1 MRKRLLLTAICALSI
16 VMATAQNRTN
26 PDVAEYYIKGYLSI
40 ERGNDGKPVYKLSDI
55 QKRGIS
61 FDDPGMMMWGEKTT
75 QEDVMFQFTH
85 YATDYVGGITTPLDF
100 WRYDETINEWQPDI
114 ETRQGNAGVQDKKS
128 MMVMLV
134 LDCSNSVK
142 NDFGLEQEAAKDF
155 IRRLLDA
162 SRGKGNV
169 KIGVVCFSKISETEF
184 YPISPLTT
192 DSYYDMCRFING
204 RTPQNGTAL
213 YYAMDKAID
222 AMESYCNTHNLS
234 NEPLS
239 SAMMVT
245 FTDGLDQTSRDEDRS
260 IYTAD
265 DYKIELLRKLQ
276 YKKING
282 VPLQKKIVLVPG
294 IDLITDAQRN
304 KFFEI
309 GESLG
314 EAKRLSNMSEL
325 GQEFKYIAEGL
336 INEWAVLNCF
346 VPNSFKGRVAW
357 TYPSRKQVVV
367 EKPKELKGKG
377 KFLFGINAGVG
388 ISHCNI
394 AKNTYGHVYYIHN
407 WNHHYEDYYTYYD
420 DTKMAVN
427 IGLDFAFP
435 IGNMVNLGL
444 FTSLGYDGAF
454 NESVTFGGGPLML
467 INFKNTGS
475 LYFGVGYNGAV
486 ILSSGDPGEGGEF
499 RIGYKFKN
507 GLYLFVEE
515 SVYYN
520 DGYSYGEEYD
530 SGQYHYDMINRYIV
544 RGYRTLFHIGYS
556 F

>member
-1 MRKRLLLTAICALSI
+1 MRKGILLTAIYALSMM
-16 VMATAQNRTN
+16 MAMAQNRTN

-85 YATDYVGGITTPLDF
+85 YATDYAGGITTPLDF

-239 SAMMVT
+239 AAMMVT

-265 DYKIELLRKLQ
+265 DYKMELLRKLQ

-357 TYPSRKQVVV
+357 TYPSRKQVVI
-367 EKPKELKGKG
+367 EKPKELKGNG
-377 KFLFGINAGVG
+377 KFFFGINVGGG
-388 ISHCNI
+388 ISNSNI
-394 AKNTYGHVYYIHN
+394 TEIIFDSYGNGSYS
-407 WNHHYEDYYTYYD
+407 DYTNYTSF
-420 DTKMAVN
+420 TGSV
-427 IGLDFAFP
+427 GLDFAVP
-435 IGNMVNLGL
+435 LGQSVNLGIY
-444 FTSLGYDGAF
+444 TSAGFDWGWTSSLAY
-454 NESVTFGGGPLML
+454 GGGALML
-467 INFKNTGS
+467 VNFRNGGS
-475 LYFGVGYNGAV
+475 LYFGGGIHCIYS
-486 ILSSGDPGEGGEF
+486 LSSKYYNYDGYGPGF
-499 RIGYKFKN
+499 RFGYKFNN
-507 GLYLFVEE
+507 GLYFFLEQNFYSGGFWDWEHRL
-515 SVYYN
+515 VY
-520 DGYSYGEEYD
+520 DYD
-530 SGQYHYDMINRYIV
+530 YYDLHYIIKGNSSI
-544 RGYRTLFHIGYS
+544 FHIGYS

>member
-1 MRKRLLLTAICALSI
+1 MRKRLLLTAICALSM
-16 VMATAQNRTN
+16 VMAVAQNIRTN
-26 PDVAEYYIKGYLSI
+26 PDVADYFIKGYLSI

-357 TYPSRKQVVV
+357 TYPSSKQVVV
-367 EKPKELKGKG
+367 EKPKELKENG
-377 KFLFGINAGVG
+377 KFFFGINVGVG
-388 ISHCNI
+388 TANNKGE
-394 AKNTYGHVYYIHN
+394 AGYGL
-407 WNHHYEDYYTYYD
+407 DSTF
-420 DTKMAVN
+420 VN
-427 IGLDFAFP
+427 CTGVIGTIGLDFAFA
-435 IGNMVNLGL
+435 INDNLNFGL
-444 FTSLGYDGAF
+444 FTSFGYEYSKDWHDYLTINA
-454 NESVTFGGGPLML
+454 GPLLM
-467 INFKNTGS
+467 IDFKNSGS
-475 LYFGVGYNGAV
+475 LYFGGGVHLGFDVEPYDYGPVTNVTGGGA
-486 ILSSGDPGEGGEF
+486 
-499 RIGYKFKN
+499 RIGYKLKN
-507 GLYLFVEE
+507 GLYLFLEKN
-515 SVYYN
+515 YYRGSRTN
-520 DGYSYGEEYD
+520 YDYSSYIKGNNTLVHVGY
-530 SGQYHYDMINRYIV
+530 
-544 RGYRTLFHIGYS
+544 F